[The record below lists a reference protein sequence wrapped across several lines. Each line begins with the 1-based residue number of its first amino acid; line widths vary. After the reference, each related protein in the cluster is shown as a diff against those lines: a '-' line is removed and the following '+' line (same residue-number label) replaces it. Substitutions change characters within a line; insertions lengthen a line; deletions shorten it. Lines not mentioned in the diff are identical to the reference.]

1 MSYQLPFKNN
11 LREAE
16 LAINAI
22 IEAGDMVMK
31 IYERGFSTTIK
42 KDNSELTEA
51 DIKSNEIIQKII
63 SVSGYPILS

>member
-42 KDNSELTEA
+42 KR
-51 DIKSNEIIQKII
+51 
-63 SVSGYPILS
+63 VV